1 MWVEGFDGS
10 RVYFSPCGMGLGHVS
25 RSQPVASELRRRGTD
40 VMFSTYLE
48 GVDYATR
55 HGFPTAR
62 SPAISMVNDASGS
75 IDLKMSTRTQL
86 IPAIPTF
93 MSQVN
98 VELRYMKAFR
108 PHVVVSDSRLSS
120 IFAARLLGVPVVLII
135 NQFTPMV
142 PRGSDRFM
150 LFKVA
155 DGVVMTLIGRCWG
168 LSDVVLIPD
177 FPQPYTISVDSLR
190 IPKPYKDLVRFA
202 GAILPVKPEQ
212 VTNRNEVRK
221 RLGVEKRERLIYAG
235 ISGPKAERMPLLS
248 ILEEALINFP
258 PRYKVVMSMGTPGG
272 GSKPSQL
279 GRLIK
284 IPWVENR
291 FDYLN
296 ACDLVVSRAGHET
309 LMQSICYGKPS
320 IIIPVPNHPEQYGN
334 ARRAK
339 EFGVAEAIHQHE
351 VSGEKLLGLADSM
364 LNSESYVKRLREMNA
379 GKLGDGVENIVKEVA
394 GLLPR

>member
-1 MWVEGFDGS
+1 
-10 RVYFSPCGMGLGHVS
+10 
-25 RSQPVASELRRRGTD
+25 
-40 VMFSTYLE
+40 
-48 GVDYATR
+48 
-55 HGFPTAR
+55 
-62 SPAISMVNDASGS
+62 
-75 IDLKMSTRTQL
+75 
-86 IPAIPTF
+86 

-120 IFAARLLGVPVVLII
+120 IFAARLLDVPVVLII

-155 DGVVMTLIGRCWG
+155 DGVIMTLIGRCWG

-190 IPKPYKDLVRFA
+190 IPKPYKDLVRFV

-212 VTNRNEVRK
+212 VTDRNEVRK

-248 ILEEALINFP
+248 ILEEALMNFP
-258 PRYKVVMSMGTPGG
+258 PQYQVVMSMGTPGG
-272 GSKPSQL
+272 GSVPSHM

-364 LNSESYVKRLREMNA
+364 LNSESYVERLREMNA
-379 GKLGDGVENIVKEVA
+379 GKLGDGVENILEEVA

>member
-1 MWVEGFDGS
+1 VEGFDGS
-10 RVYFSPCGMGLGHVS
+10 RVYFSPCGIGLGHVS
-25 RSQPVASELRRRGTD
+25 RSQPVASELMRRNAD

-48 GVDYATR
+48 GVDYAVR
-55 HGFPTAR
+55 HGFATVK

-75 IDLKMSTRTQL
+75 IDLKMSTLTQG
-86 IPAIPTF
+86 IPTIPTF

-98 VELRYMKAFR
+98 MELRYMKAFR

-120 IFAARLLGVPVVLII
+120 IFAAKLLGVPAVLII

-155 DGVVMTLIGRCWG
+155 DGVIMTLIGRCWG

-177 FPQPYTISVDSLR
+177 FPPPYTISVDSLR
-190 IPKPYKDLVRFA
+190 IPKPYKNIVRFV

-212 VTNRNEVRK
+212 VTDRNEVRK
-221 RLGVEKRERLIYAG
+221 RLGVDKKERLIYAG

-248 ILEEALINFP
+248 ILEEALIDFP
-258 PRYKVVMSMGTPGG
+258 PQYKIVMSMGTPNG
-272 GSKPSQL
+272 GSKPSHM
-279 GRLIK
+279 GRLTK

-296 ACDLVVSRAGHET
+296 ACDLVISRAGHET
-309 LMQSICYGKPS
+309 LMQSICYRKPS

-339 EFGVAEAIHQHE
+339 EIGVAEAIHQHE
-351 VSGEKLLGLADSM
+351 VRGQRLISLADSI
-364 LNSESYVKRLREMNA
+364 LNSESYIKRLHEMDA
-379 GKLGDGVENIVKEVA
+379 RKLGDGVENVVEEVA
-394 GLLPR
+394 RLLPR

>member
-1 MWVEGFDGS
+1 VEGFDGS

-75 IDLKMSTRTQL
+75 IDLKMSTLIQG

-98 VELRYMKAFR
+98 AELRYMKAFR

-142 PRGSDRFM
+142 PRGSDKFM

-155 DGVVMTLIGRCWG
+155 DGVIMTLIGRCWG

-177 FPQPYTISVDSLR
+177 FPYPYTISVDSLR
-190 IPKPYKDLVRFA
+190 IPEPYKDLVRFV

-212 VTNRNEVRK
+212 VTDRNKVRK
-221 RLGVEKRERLIYAG
+221 RLGVEKKERLIYAG

-248 ILEEALINFP
+248 ILEEALMNFP

-272 GSKPSQL
+272 GSVPSQL

-320 IIIPVPNHPEQYGN
+320 IIIPVPSHPEQYGN
-334 ARRAK
+334 ARRAT

-351 VSGEKLLGLADSM
+351 VSGEKLLSLADSI
-364 LNSESYVKRLREMNA
+364 LNSESYVEKLREMNV
-379 GKLGDGVENIVKEVA
+379 GKLGDGVENIVEEVA
-394 GLLPR
+394 RLLPR